1 MNANDPA
8 YMTGYI
14 IGTVIGFAIGLGL
27 IGLIQTVLLRLAAPL
42 CGLREVDF
50 GLAAN
55 AAFKATF
62 ANAGIGLV
70 YRFLVLPNL
79 DPSMSNASAG
89 IVAMVLGLASI
100 AVTILIYSTVLDTEL
115 WRAVA
120 LAFMQLVVAIAI
132 VVVIVLIVGW
142 RPFGNGSPS
151 PEPPGSAAPPKGPT
165 VASFR
170 DPGTKLFLQE
180 AVGRLSDL
188 RRAANAPTPPA
199 NATSQPAAPAP
210 PFRQG
215 RMHPPSR
222 VIQRPPGLGTGGMV
236 GPGRG
241 VIPPMGGMGPN
252 RPSGAP
258 GGPPSGGQRP

>member
-1 MNANDPA
+1 MDANHPA

-14 IGTVIGFAIGLGL
+14 IGIVIGFAVVTGL

-55 AAFKATF
+55 AAFKAAF

-79 DPSMSNASAG
+79 DPQMSNGSAG

-100 AVTILIYSTVLDTEL
+100 AVTILIYSTVLDAEL

-120 LAFMQLVVAIAI
+120 LAFMQVVVAIAI
-132 VVVIVLIVGW
+132 VVVIVLLVGW
-142 RPFGNGSPS
+142 RPFGSGAPS
-151 PEPPGSAAPPKGPT
+151 PEPPGSAGPT

-180 AVGRLSDL
+180 AVGHLSDL
-188 RRAANAPTPPA
+188 RRAAHAPTPPA
-199 NATSQPAAPAP
+199 SPMNQPAAPSS
-210 PFRQG
+210 PFRRG

-222 VIQRPPGLGTGGMV
+222 VIQPPPGLGTGGML

-241 VIPPMGGMGPN
+241 SIPPT
-252 RPSGAP
+252 